1 MLKFLF
7 SLFLGLP
14 FINGEYCNYNGGV
27 HEIRNEIELN
37 QLQNCTSI
45 NGSLFIN
52 GEYNIKNLNKLSN
65 LKSISGYLLI
75 WNTHNLT
82 DLMGLNNL
90 ESINGTNLY
99 LDSYF
104 LYIIDN
110 HNLCFVNTIDWSLLN
125 SNNLYRT
132 ALNGNNCESCNSLCN
147 GCWNSELCQNCKYFK
162 SGSTCVERCP
172 VGTDI
177 EGSTC
182 IEFKPFP
189 PEDILIESL
198 NFTIK
203 NITWNPP
210 QFPNGVILGYNF
222 YLDDELLYSGMKT
235 DYLLDNLNL
244 NTNYDIKVNVFNSED
259 NSDNITTILD
269 IGDGLPQIPYNI
281 TDEIVNQTVI
291 IRWLSDGHQFFYQ
304 LLNKTG
310 NYSYN
315 KELIFDDLD
324 YYSNYSI
331 KIKAYSIYSESNYSN
346 WHDFVSYEF
355 FPKTPNP
362 PDLLLNNLSLN
373 IKFNPDYPVNGKILK
388 YNFRV
393 FQNNN
398 LYLNQSTIN
407 DNVNISTN
415 YYKDYEID
423 YNLTNS
429 LGTSQMSNI
438 SYITT
443 PVGKPLIPQ
452 LPILHYNINFE
463 IEIKEESDIN
473 GPIIRYEILMYNLS
487 NMTVIY
493 SNNTPGNVTL
503 NNLDKETIYEFQS
516 KVYTSDILF
525 STSEKISYSPILDQN
540 HDEVTWW
547 IIFLIVLSS
556 LILLCLIIL
565 FVWYYFDNT
574 LNKVGDSVVVNESN
588 KPNTSFERIN
598 PAYHTLNTVRKTQ
611 NPIYYNGLNRRKSDS
626 NYYSEVDRPAISNAV
641 YESLH
646 TPSNP
651 PDIPVPKNMLKE

>member
-90 ESINGTNLY
+90 KSINGTNLY

-162 SGSTCVERCP
+162 SGTICVEQCP

-182 IEFKPFP
+182 IEFIPFP

-244 NTNYDIKVNVFNSED
+244 NTNYNIKVNVFNSEG
-259 NSDNITTILD
+259 NSDNVTTILD

-281 TDEIVNQTVI
+281 TDEIVNQTLI

-331 KIKAYSIYSESNYSN
+331 KIKAYSIYGESNYSN

-429 LGTSQMSNI
+429 LGTSQISNI
-438 SYITT
+438 SHIST

-452 LPILHYNINFE
+452 LPILHYNRNFD

-473 GPIIRYEILMYNLS
+473 GPIIKYEILMYNLS

-516 KVYTSDILF
+516 KVYTSDIIF
-525 STSEKISYSPILDQN
+525 SKSEKISYSPILDQN
-540 HDEVTWW
+540 HDEVSWW
-547 IIFLIVLSS
+547 IIFLIVLGS

-565 FVWYYFDNT
+565 FVWYYFDNI

-598 PAYHTLNTVRKTQ
+598 PAYHTLNTVRRTQ

-626 NYYSEVDRPAISNAV
+626 NYYSEVDRPAISNSV

>member
-162 SGSTCVERCP
+162 SGSTCVEQCP

-244 NTNYDIKVNVFNSED
+244 NTNYDIKVNVFNSEG

-331 KIKAYSIYSESNYSN
+331 KIKAYSIYGESNYSN

-452 LPILHYNINFE
+452 LPILHYNRNFE

-547 IIFLIVLSS
+547 IIFLIVLGS

-598 PAYHTLNTVRKTQ
+598 PVYHTLNTVRRTQ

>member
-14 FINGEYCNYNGGV
+14 FINGEYCNYNGTV

-37 QLQNCTSI
+37 QIQNCTSI

-52 GEYNIKNLNKLSN
+52 GEYNIRNLNKLSN

-90 ESINGTNLY
+90 ELINGTNLY
-99 LDSYF
+99 LDTYF
-104 LYIIDN
+104 VYIIDN
-110 HNLCFVNTIDWSLLN
+110 HNLCFVDTIDWTLLN
-125 SNNLYRT
+125 SNNLYRA
-132 ALNGNNCESCNSLCN
+132 ALNGNNCKSCNSLCN

-162 SGSTCVERCP
+162 SGTTCVEHCP
-172 VGTDI
+172 LGTDI

-210 QFPNGVILGYNF
+210 KFPNGVILGYNF
-222 YLDDELLYSGMKT
+222 YLDDELLYSGMNI

-244 NTNYDIKVNVFNSED
+244 NTNYDIKVNVFNSEG
-259 NSDNITTILD
+259 NSDNITTILE
-269 IGDGLPQIPYNI
+269 IGDGLPQIPFNI
-281 TDEIVNQTVI
+281 TDEIINQTVI

-331 KIKAYSIYSESNYSN
+331 KIKAYSIYGESNYSN

-429 LGTSQMSNI
+429 LGTSQRSNV
-438 SYITT
+438 SYIST
-443 PVGKPLIPQ
+443 PVGKPLIPE
-452 LPILHYNINFE
+452 LPILHYNRNFE

-473 GPIIRYEILMYNLS
+473 GPIIKYEILMYNLS
-487 NMTVIY
+487 NMTIIY

-503 NNLDKETIYEFQS
+503 KNLNKETIYEFQS

-525 STSEKISYSPILDQN
+525 SMSERISYSPLLDQN

-547 IIFLIVLSS
+547 IIFLIVLGS

-565 FVWYYFDNT
+565 FVWYYFYNT
-574 LNKVGDSVVVNESN
+574 LNKVGDSVVVNEN
-588 KPNTSFERIN
+588 NRPNTSFERIN
-598 PAYHTLNTVRKTQ
+598 PAYHTLNTVRRTQ

-626 NYYSEVDRPAISNAV
+626 NYYSEVDRPAISNEV